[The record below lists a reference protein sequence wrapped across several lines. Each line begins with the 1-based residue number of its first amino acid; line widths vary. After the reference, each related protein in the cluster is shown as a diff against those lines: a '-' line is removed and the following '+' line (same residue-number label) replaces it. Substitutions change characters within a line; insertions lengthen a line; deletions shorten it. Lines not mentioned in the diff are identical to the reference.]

1 MTDIQVPQLVMLCGI
16 PTSGKTTYLVKYLQ
30 ETERCDDYAVLS
42 TDSYIDNRALENNI
56 TYNEAFDQFIQQASK
71 YMMVDL
77 QIATKNNRNIVWDQ
91 TNLTAQSRKAKLAKI
106 PAHYRKVAVW
116 FDLSL
121 EEAMIRNQQRAGKV
135 IPGSVLKRM
144 FHTFM
149 PPTKVEGFDVIIH
162 G

>member
-1 MTDIQVPQLVMLCGI
+1 
-16 PTSGKTTYLVKYLQ
+16 
-30 ETERCDDYAVLS
+30 
-42 TDSYIDNRALENNI
+42 
-56 TYNEAFDQFIQQASK
+56 
-71 YMMVDL
+71 
-77 QIATKNNRNIVWDQ
+77 
-91 TNLTAQSRKAKLAKI
+91 LAKI

-149 PPTKVEGFDVIIH
+149 PPTEVEGFDVIIH

>member
-42 TDSYIDNRALENNI
+42 TDSYIEREARRQGRAYNDAFDELIGEATKDMENNLRLALRDNLSI
-56 TYNEAFDQFIQQASK
+56 I
-71 YMMVDL
+71 
-77 QIATKNNRNIVWDQ
+77 WDQ
-91 TNLTAQSRKAKLAKI
+91 VNGTTKTRRRKLTKI
-106 PAHYRKVAVW
+106 PSRYERIAVW
-116 FDLSL
+116 FHISL
-121 EEAMIRNQQRAGKV
+121 EEALRRNETRPGKV

-144 FHTFM
+144 FRTFM
-149 PPTKVEGFDVIIH
+149 PPTEVEGFDVIIH